1 VPGMIS
7 SRVPGTRPGRPMAG
21 FLARRSVARKIFG
34 TWRSAAAGSKREE
47 RFLSAQADH
56 FTGVKW
62 KEKASACS
70 VRNDGLG
77 GGRQG
82 ARYAANYGV
91 GGGASGL
98 RSLGDGRVGGGGFD
112 LVEMGFF
119 YEGFDDAF
127 DDGFDDE
134 AGGGFHEC
142 VEEGGHF

>member
-70 VRNDGLG
+70 VRNDGQAG
-77 GGRQG
+77 GSSGEGDAERKS
-82 ARYAANYGV
+82 V
-91 GGGASGL
+91 GLL
-98 RSLGDGRVGGGGFD
+98 RSK
-112 LVEMGFF
+112 
-119 YEGFDDAF
+119 
-127 DDGFDDE
+127 
-134 AGGGFHEC
+134 
-142 VEEGGHF
+142 